1 MPLMKYYIG
10 LDAHST
16 TSTFAVVDE
25 NGQCILRETV
35 KTSEQ
40 SLVSVIK
47 KINGERH
54 MTFEESSISQWLY
67 LQLKDSVDKLLIC
80 NPTYVAKKQG
90 AKTDFRD
97 ALHLAQELRT
107 NHLQAVFHDT
117 SHWMEIRTTVSG
129 YLDIVEEIV
138 RFKNR
143 LKSVFRAEAIQ
154 TNENS
159 FYLNKERVKE
169 IKNKA
174 AQFVAEKLF
183 DQIEFLE
190 KEKDKYKE
198 VFEKNRKKYRPIR
211 NLMTIPGISIIR
223 ANIIAA
229 IVCQPARFENK
240 HKFWGYCMLVRHIQ
254 ISGGKI
260 YGNKRF
266 FGRRELR
273 NVFIGAAENALRID
287 GELRDRYEAL
297 RAKGVEHKDAKLNLA
312 RQVAS
317 IALCLL
323 KNNDKYNENYG
334 EYLKERKKTRKE
346 FFEQTL

>member
-1 MPLMKYYIG
+1 MKYYIG

-40 SLVSVIK
+40 SLAHVINR
-47 KINGERH
+47 IQGERH

-67 LQLKDSVDKLLIC
+67 VHLKDKVDNLLIC

-107 NHLQAVFHDT
+107 NHLQPVFHDS

-143 LKSVFRAEAIQ
+143 LKAVFRAEAIQ
-154 TNENS
+154 TDENS
-159 FYLNKERVKE
+159 FYKNHTRVKE
-169 IKNKA
+169 LKNSSA
-174 AQFVAEKLF
+174 RFVAEKLF
-183 DQIEFLE
+183 NQIEFLE
-190 KEKDKYKE
+190 GEKEKYKE
-198 VFEKNRKKYRPIR
+198 VFERNRKKYKPIR

-229 IVCQPARFENK
+229 IVCQPARFKNK

-254 ISGGKI
+254 ISNGRI

-273 NVFIGAAENALRID
+273 NVFIGAAENAMRLD

-297 RAKGVEHKDAKLNLA
+297 RAKGAEHQDAKLNVA
-312 RQVAS
+312 RQIAS
-317 IALCLL
+317 ITLCLL
-323 KNNDKYNENYG
+323 KNNDKYNENYF
-334 EYLKERKKTRKE
+334 EYLKERKKLRLE
-346 FFEQTL
+346 FYEQTL

>member
-1 MPLMKYYIG
+1 MIYYIG
-10 LDAHST
+10 LDAHSS

-40 SLVSVIK
+40 SLVRVIN

-67 LQLKDSVDKLLIC
+67 LQLKDKVDKLIIC

-107 NHLQAVFHDT
+107 NHLQPVFHDT

-143 LKSVFRAEAIQ
+143 LKAVFRAEAIQ
-154 TNENS
+154 TDENS
-159 FYLNKERVKE
+159 FYTNKIRVKE
-169 IKNKA
+169 IKNPSAK
-174 AQFVAEKLF
+174 FVAEKLF

-198 VFEKNRKKYRPIR
+198 VFESNRKKYRPIR

-229 IVCQPARFENK
+229 IVCQANRFENK

-273 NVFIGAAENALRID
+273 NVFVGAAENALRVD

-297 RAKGVEHKDAKLNLA
+297 RAKGVEHKEAKLSLA
-312 RQVAS
+312 RQIAS

-334 EYLKERKKTRKE
+334 EYLKERKKTRLE

>member
-1 MPLMKYYIG
+1 MKYYIG

-25 NGQCILRETV
+25 QGQCVLRETV

-40 SLVSVIK
+40 SLGRVISQ
-47 KINGERH
+47 IHGERH
-54 MTFEESSISQWLY
+54 MTFEESSISQWLF
-67 LQLKDSVDKLLIC
+67 LQLKDKVDKLLIC
-80 NPTYVAKKQG
+80 NPTFVAKKQG

-107 NHLQAVFHDT
+107 NHLQPVFHDT

-143 LKSVFRAEAIQ
+143 LKAIFRAEAIQ
-154 TNENS
+154 TDENS
-159 FYLNKERVKE
+159 FY
-169 IKNKA
+169 KNKA
-174 AQFVAEKLF
+174 KVSKLTSTSAKFVAEKLF
-183 DQIEFLE
+183 DQIEYLE
-190 KEKDKYKE
+190 SEKAKYKE
-198 VFEKNRKKYRPIR
+198 VFESNRKKYRPIR
-211 NLMTIPGISIIR
+211 NLMTIPGISIVR

-240 HKFWGYCMLVRHIQ
+240 HRFWGYCMLVRHIQ
-254 ISGGKI
+254 VSAGKI

-273 NVFIGAAENALRID
+273 NVFVGAAENAIRID
-287 GELRDRYEAL
+287 GELRDRYDIL
-297 RAKGVEHKDAKLNLA
+297 RAKGVQHKEAKLNLA
-312 RQVAS
+312 RQIAS
-317 IALCLL
+317 ISLCLL
-323 KNNDKYNENYG
+323 KNNDSYNENYG
-334 EYLKERKKTRKE
+334 EHLKERKKLRKD
-346 FFEQTL
+346 FFEQAL

>member
-1 MPLMKYYIG
+1 MKYYIG

-25 NGQCILRETV
+25 NGQCVLRETV

-40 SLVSVIK
+40 SLVHVIN

-54 MTFEESSISQWLY
+54 MTLEESSISQWLF
-67 LQLKDSVDKLLIC
+67 LHLKDKVDKLIIC
-80 NPTYVAKKQG
+80 NPTYIAKKQG

-97 ALHLAQELRT
+97 ALHLANELRT
-107 NHLQAVFHDT
+107 NHLQPVFHDT
-117 SHWMEIRTTVSG
+117 SHWMELRTSVSG

-143 LKSVFRAEAIQ
+143 LKSLFRAEAIN
-154 TNENS
+154 TDEHS
-159 FYLNKERVKE
+159 FYKNSLRVKE
-169 IKNKA
+169 LKNPSAK
-174 AQFVAEKLF
+174 FVAEKLF
-183 DQIEFLE
+183 NQIEFLE
-190 KEKDKYKE
+190 NEKEKYKE
-198 VFEKNRKKYRPIR
+198 LFDKNRKKYRPIR

-229 IVCQPARFENK
+229 LVCQPARFDNK

-254 ISGGKI
+254 ESGGRI

-273 NVFIGAAENALRID
+273 NVFIGAAENAMRLE
-287 GELRDRYEAL
+287 GELRDKYESQ
-297 RAKGVEHKDAKLNLA
+297 RAKGVDHKDAKLNLA
-312 RQVAS
+312 KQIAA

-334 EYLKERKKTRKE
+334 AHLKERKKLRLE
-346 FFEQTL
+346 FYNQTL

>member
-1 MPLMKYYIG
+1 
-10 LDAHST
+10 
-16 TSTFAVVDE
+16 
-25 NGQCILRETV
+25 
-35 KTSEQ
+35 
-40 SLVSVIK
+40 
-47 KINGERH
+47 

-67 LQLKDSVDKLLIC
+67 IHLKDKVDHLLIC

-107 NHLQAVFHDT
+107 NHLQPVFHDT

-143 LKSVFRAEAIQ
+143 LKAVFRAEAIK
-154 TNENS
+154 TDENS
-159 FYLNKERVKE
+159 FYKNPLRVND
-169 IKNKA
+169 IKTPA
-174 AQFVAEKLF
+174 AKFVAEQLF
-183 DQIEFLE
+183 VQIDFLE
-190 KEKDKYKE
+190 TEKDKYKE
-198 VFEKNRKKYRPIR
+198 VFQRNRKKYRPIR
-211 NLMTIPGISIIR
+211 NLMTIPGISLIR

-229 IVCQPARFENK
+229 IVCQPARFDNK

-254 ISGGKI
+254 ISNGRI

-273 NVFIGAAENALRID
+273 NVFLGAAENVMRLD
-287 GELRDRYEAL
+287 GELRDRYDIL
-297 RAKGVEHKDAKLNLA
+297 RMKGADHKDAKVNLA
-312 RQVAS
+312 RQIAS

-323 KNNDKYNENYG
+323 KNNDTYIENYT
-334 EYLKERKKTRKE
+334 EYLKERKKLRKE
-346 FFEQTL
+346 FFEQSL

>member
-1 MPLMKYYIG
+1 MEYYIG

-16 TSTFAVVDE
+16 TSTFAVVDKT
-25 NGQCILRETV
+25 GQCVLRETV

-40 SLVSVIK
+40 SLVHVI
-47 KINGERH
+47 NRVHGVRH
-54 MTFEESSISQWLY
+54 LTFEESSISQWLY
-67 LQLKDSVDKLLIC
+67 LQLKDKVENLLIC

-107 NHLQAVFHDT
+107 NHLQPVFHDT

-143 LKSVFRAEAIQ
+143 LKALFRAEAIA
-154 TNENS
+154 TDENS
-159 FYLNKERVKE
+159 FY
-169 IKNKA
+169 KNKA
-174 AQFVAEKLF
+174 KISRLANPSAKFVAEKLF
-183 DQIEFLE
+183 DQIEYLEAE
-190 KEKDKYKE
+190 KEKYRE
-198 VFEKNRKKYRPIR
+198 IFEGNRKKYRPIR

-229 IVCQPARFENK
+229 IVCQPARFANK
-240 HKFWGYCMLVRHIQ
+240 HKFWGYSMLVRHIQ
-254 ISGGKI
+254 ISNGKI

-273 NVFIGAAENALRID
+273 NVFIGAAENAMRTD
-287 GELRDRYEAL
+287 GELRDRYDAL
-297 RAKGVEHKDAKLNLA
+297 RAKGVAHKEAKLNLA
-312 RQVAS
+312 RQIAS

-323 KNNDKYNENYG
+323 KNNDTYNENYN
-334 EYLKERKKTRKE
+334 EYLKERKKLKKE
-346 FFEQTL
+346 LFDQTL

>member
-1 MPLMKYYIG
+1 
-10 LDAHST
+10 
-16 TSTFAVVDE
+16 
-25 NGQCILRETV
+25 
-35 KTSEQ
+35 
-40 SLVSVIK
+40 VIN
-47 KINGERH
+47 KIQGERH

-67 LQLKDSVDKLLIC
+67 LQLKDKVDHLLIC

-107 NHLQAVFHDT
+107 NHLQPVFHDT

-143 LKSVFRAEAIQ
+143 LKAVFRAEAIQ
-154 TNENS
+154 TDENS
-159 FYLNKERVKE
+159 FY
-169 IKNKA
+169 KNKIRIKELKNPSA
-174 AQFVAEKLF
+174 KFVAEKLF

-190 KEKDKYKE
+190 AEKDKYKE
-198 VFEKNRKKYRPIR
+198 VFERNRKKYRPIR

-254 ISGGKI
+254 ESGGRI

-266 FGRRELR
+266 YGRRELR
-273 NVFIGAAENALRID
+273 NVFLGAAENVIRLD
-287 GELRDRYEAL
+287 GELRDRYDAL
-297 RAKGVEHKDAKLNLA
+297 RAKGVVHQDAKLNLA

-317 IALCLL
+317 VALCLL
-323 KNNDKYNENYG
+323 KNNDKYNENYS
-334 EYLKERKKTRKE
+334 EYQKERKKLRKE

>member
-1 MPLMKYYIG
+1 MKYYIG
-10 LDAHST
+10 LDAHSS

-25 NGQCILRETV
+25 NGQCVLRETV
-35 KTSEQ
+35 KTAEQ
-40 SLVSVIK
+40 NLLYVINRV
-47 KINGERH
+47 NGERH

-67 LQLKDSVDKLLIC
+67 VHLKDKVDNLLIC
-80 NPTYVAKKQG
+80 NPTYLAKKQG

-107 NHLQAVFHDT
+107 NHLQPVFHDT

-143 LKSVFRAEAIQ
+143 LKAVFRAEAIQ
-154 TNENS
+154 TDENS
-159 FYLNKERVKE
+159 FYKNKLRVKE
-169 IKNKA
+169 LKTSSA
-174 AQFVAEKLF
+174 RFVAEKLF
-183 DQIEFLE
+183 NQIEFLE
-190 KEKDKYKE
+190 SEKEKYKE
-198 VFEKNRKKYRPIR
+198 LFDSNRKKYKPIR
-211 NLMTIPGISIIR
+211 NLMTIPGVSIIR

-229 IVCQPARFENK
+229 IVCQPARFANK

-273 NVFIGAAENALRID
+273 NVFIGAAENVIRLE
-287 GELRDRYEAL
+287 GELRDRYDTL

-312 RQVAS
+312 RQIAS

-323 KNNDKYNENYG
+323 KNNDKYTENYG
-334 EYLKERKKTRKE
+334 EYLKERKKLRKD

>member
-1 MPLMKYYIG
+1 
-10 LDAHST
+10 
-16 TSTFAVVDE
+16 
-25 NGQCILRETV
+25 
-35 KTSEQ
+35 
-40 SLVSVIK
+40 
-47 KINGERH
+47 
-54 MTFEESSISQWLY
+54 MTFEESTISQWLY
-67 LQLKDSVDKLLIC
+67 LQLKDKVDKLLIC

-143 LKSVFRAEAIQ
+143 LKAVFRAEAIQ
-154 TNENS
+154 TDENS
-159 FYLNKERVKE
+159 FYKNRERVKE
-169 IKNKA
+169 LKNPSAK
-174 AQFVAEKLF
+174 FVAEKLF
-183 DQIEFLE
+183 DQVEFLE

-198 VFEKNRKKYRPIR
+198 VFERNRKDYRPIR
-211 NLMTIPGISIIR
+211 NLMTVPGISIIR

-240 HKFWGYCMLVRHIQ
+240 HRFWGYCMLVRHIQ
-254 ISGGKI
+254 ESGGKI

-266 FGRRELR
+266 YGRRELR
-273 NVFIGAAENALRID
+273 NVFIGAAENVMRLD

-297 RAKGVEHKDAKLNLA
+297 RAKGVDHKDAKLNLA
-312 RQVAS
+312 RQIAS
-317 IALCLL
+317 ISLCLL
-323 KNNDKYNENYG
+323 KNNDKYNENYI
-334 EYLKERKKTRKE
+334 EYLKERKRTQKE
-346 FFEQTL
+346 FYESNL

>member
-1 MPLMKYYIG
+1 MKYYIG

-25 NGQCILRETV
+25 SGQCVLRETV
-35 KTSEQ
+35 KTSEK
-40 SLVSVIK
+40 SLVHVI
-47 KINGERH
+47 NRVCGERNL
-54 MTFEESSISQWLY
+54 TFEESSISQWLF
-67 LQLKDSVDKLLIC
+67 LQLKDKVENLLIC

-107 NHLQAVFHDT
+107 NHLQPVFHDT

-129 YLDIVEEIV
+129 YLDLVEEIV

-143 LKSVFRAEAIQ
+143 LKAVFRAEAIQ
-154 TNENS
+154 ADENS
-159 FYLNKERVKE
+159 FYTNRERVRE
-169 IKNKA
+169 IKSSSA
-174 AQFVAEKLF
+174 RFVAEKLF
-183 DQIEFLE
+183 DQIAYLE
-190 KEKDKYKE
+190 SEKSKFKD
-198 VFEKNRKKYRPIR
+198 VFESNRKKYRPIR

-229 IVCQPARFENK
+229 IVCQPARFANK

-260 YGNKRF
+260 YGNKRC

-273 NVFIGAAENALRID
+273 NVFIGASENAMRSD
-287 GELRDRYEAL
+287 GELRDRYDAM
-297 RAKGVEHKDAKLNLA
+297 RAKGMQHKEAKLNLA
-312 RQVAS
+312 RQIAS

-323 KNNDKYNENYG
+323 KNNDKYNERYG
-334 EYLKERKKTRKE
+334 EYLKERKKIRKE

>member
-1 MPLMKYYIG
+1 MKYYIG

-25 NGQCILRETV
+25 NGQCVLRETV

-40 SLVSVIK
+40 SLVHVIS

-54 MTFEESSISQWLY
+54 MTLEESSISQWLF
-67 LQLKDSVDKLLIC
+67 LHLKDNVDKLIIC

-107 NHLQAVFHDT
+107 NHLQAVFHDN
-117 SHWMEIRTTVSG
+117 SHWMELRTSVSG

-143 LKSVFRAEAIQ
+143 LKAVFRAEVIQ
-154 TNENS
+154 TDENS
-159 FYLNKERVKE
+159 FY
-169 IKNKA
+169 KNKTRFKELKNPSA
-174 AQFVAEKLF
+174 KFVAEKLF

-190 KEKDKYKE
+190 NEKDKYKE
-198 VFEKNRKKYRPIR
+198 LFEKNRKKYRPIR

-223 ANIIAA
+223 ANIIAS
-229 IVCQPARFENK
+229 IVCQPARFDNK

-254 ISGGKI
+254 ESGGRI

-273 NVFIGAAENALRID
+273 NVFIGAAENAIRLD
-287 GELRDRYEAL
+287 GGLRDRYDIL
-297 RAKGVEHKDAKLNLA
+297 RAKGTEHKDAKLNVA
-312 RQVAS
+312 RQIAS
-317 IALCLL
+317 IAICLL
-323 KNNDKYNENYG
+323 KNNDKYVDNYG
-334 EYLKERKKTRKE
+334 EHLQERKKLRLE
-346 FFEQTL
+346 FYNQTL

>member
-1 MPLMKYYIG
+1 MKYYIG

-25 NGQCILRETV
+25 QGQCVLRETV

-40 SLVSVIK
+40 SLGRVINQ
-47 KINGERH
+47 IHGERH
-54 MTFEESSISQWLY
+54 MTFEESSISQWLF
-67 LQLKDSVDKLLIC
+67 LQLKDKVDKLLIC
-80 NPTYVAKKQG
+80 NPTFVAKKQG

-107 NHLQAVFHDT
+107 NHLQPVFHDT

-143 LKSVFRAEAIQ
+143 LKAVFRAEAIQ
-154 TNENS
+154 TDENS
-159 FYLNKERVKE
+159 FY
-169 IKNKA
+169 KNKA
-174 AQFVAEKLF
+174 KVSALKSTSARFVAEKLF
-183 DQIEFLE
+183 DQIEYLE
-190 KEKDKYKE
+190 SEKGKYKE
-198 VFEKNRKKYRPIR
+198 VFESNRKKYRPIR

-240 HKFWGYCMLVRHIQ
+240 HRFWGYCMLVRHIQ
-254 ISGGKI
+254 VSGGKI

-273 NVFIGAAENALRID
+273 NVFVGAAENAIRID
-287 GELRDRYEAL
+287 GELRDRYDAL
-297 RAKGVEHKDAKLNLA
+297 RAKGVQHKEAKLNLA
-312 RQVAS
+312 RQIAS
-317 IALCLL
+317 ISLCLL
-323 KNNDKYNENYG
+323 KNNDTYNENYA
-334 EYLKERKKTRKE
+334 EHLKERKKLRKE

>member
-1 MPLMKYYIG
+1 MKYYIG

-25 NGQCILRETV
+25 TGQCVLRETV

-40 SLVSVIK
+40 SLVHVINRV
-47 KINGERH
+47 IGERH

-67 LQLKDSVDKLLIC
+67 VQLKDKVDKLLIC

-143 LKSVFRAEAIQ
+143 LKAVFRSEAIQ
-154 TNENS
+154 TDENS
-159 FYLNKERVKE
+159 FY
-169 IKNKA
+169 KNKA
-174 AQFVAEKLF
+174 RVSDIMNPSAKFVAEKLF
-183 DQIEFLE
+183 DQIEYLE
-190 KEKDKYKE
+190 AEKGKYKE

-223 ANIIAA
+223 ANIIAS

-254 ISGGKI
+254 VSGGKI

-312 RQVAS
+312 RQIAS

-334 EYLKERKKTRKE
+334 EYLKERKQLRKE
-346 FFEQTL
+346 FFEPNL

>member
-1 MPLMKYYIG
+1 MKYYIG

-25 NGQCILRETV
+25 NGQCVLRETV

-40 SLVSVIK
+40 SLVRVIN

-67 LQLKDSVDKLLIC
+67 LQLKDKVDRLLIC
-80 NPTYVAKKQG
+80 NPSYVAKKQG

-143 LKSVFRAEAIQ
+143 LKAVFRAEAIQ
-154 TNENS
+154 TDENS
-159 FYLNKERVKE
+159 FYKNQERVKE
-169 IKNKA
+169 LKNPSAK
-174 AQFVAEKLF
+174 FVAENLF
-183 DQIEFLE
+183 RQVEYLE
-190 KEKDKYKE
+190 KEKEKYRE
-198 VFEKNRKKYRPIR
+198 VFERNRKKYRPIR

-229 IVCQPARFENK
+229 IVCQPARFKNK

-254 ISGGKI
+254 ESGGKI

-273 NVFIGAAENALRID
+273 NVFIGAAENVIRLD
-287 GELRDRYEAL
+287 GELRDRYDAL
-297 RAKGVEHKDAKLNLA
+297 RAKGATHQDAKLNLA
-312 RQVAS
+312 RQIAS

-323 KNNDKYNENYG
+323 KNNDKYNENYL
-334 EYLKERKKTRKE
+334 EYQKERKKLRTE
-346 FFEQTL
+346 FFEQTV